1 MVWEK
6 RAAEGVFNNVV
17 APADFLDWERMN
29 TVFEAMAALS
39 STTVDLTG
47 HGEPVRLAAGV
58 VTPRFFDV
66 LRVRPQLGRTFL
78 PADGIVGQHRV
89 IVLGDVLRHTE
100 PDMDIVPCFQPDNE
114 DCPLRRAC
122 ALKIALQRA
131 RQAFLDVLDGYT
143 IGDLVTVPGTLRS
156 LLGLDS
162 AGA

>member
-1 MVWEK
+1 MRLTTYSDFSLRLLMYLAARPDRLSTIEEVARAYGISVNHLMKVAHQLGQAGYLETV
-6 RAAEGVFNNVV
+6 RGRGGGMRLGQPAAE
-17 APADFLDWERMN
+17 
-29 TVFEAMAALS
+29 
-39 STTVDLTG
+39 
-47 HGEPVRLAAGV
+47 
-58 VTPRFFDV
+58 
-66 LRVRPQLGRTFL
+66 
-78 PADGIVGQHRV
+78 